1 MFVRDFDPDTI
12 ELNEDIRVE
21 RAEGATLLSNL
32 PRNIAEFGGHRE
44 PRTLLERLQQMA
56 RQYLN

>member
-1 MFVRDFDPDTI
+1 MFVRDFNPDTI
-12 ELNEDIRVE
+12 ELNEDIKVE
-21 RAEGATLLSNL
+21 RAEGAILLSNL
-32 PRNIAEFGGHRE
+32 PRNIAEFGHRE